1 MSIRKIISVV
11 NEISE
16 FEQLKQ
22 HSTNS
27 VDIEIYEME
36 VSILKQELLSC
47 INQYIETGAFSNS
60 DRYRIQLEKENIYLI
75 EPSTFDILFAFEEFL
90 KRKEEYQTEKDY
102 LSRDLSK
109 RLLDAFN
116 MAKENLIITISA
128 FIRGLKHN
136 I

>member
-16 FEQLKQ
+16 VEQLRQ

-60 DRYRIQLEKENIYLI
+60 DRYRIQLEKDNIYLI
-75 EPSTFDILFAFEEFL
+75 EPSTFEILFAFEEFL

-128 FIRGLKHN
+128 FIRGFKHDV
-136 I
+136 

>member
-16 FEQLKQ
+16 VEQLRQ

-116 MAKENLIITISA
+116 IAKENLIITISA
-128 FIRGLKHN
+128 FIRGFKHDV
-136 I
+136 